1 MAWKA
6 SLAARQS
13 SFGGPLATVYGPMG
27 DLIATVPADPGQDPM
42 PRARLIAAAP
52 DLKDRLAALL
62 AAFDATCAAGRS
74 GVSPA
79 QAGLQRESA
88 RALLAS
94 LEVA

>member
-6 SLAARQS
+6 SLATRPS
-13 SFGGPLATVYGPMG
+13 SFGGPLAVVYGPMG
-27 DLIATVPADPGQDPM
+27 DLIAEVPADPGQDPM
-42 PRARLIAAAP
+42 PRARLIAASM
-52 DLKDRLAALL
+52 DLKERLATLL

-79 QAGLQRESA
+79 QAVGPRDAA
-88 RALLAS
+88 RDLLAS